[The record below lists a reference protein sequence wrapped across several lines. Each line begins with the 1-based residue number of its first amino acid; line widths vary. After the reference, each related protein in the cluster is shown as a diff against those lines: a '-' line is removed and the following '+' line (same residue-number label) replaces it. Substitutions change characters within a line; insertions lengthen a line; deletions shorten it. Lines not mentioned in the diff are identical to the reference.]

1 MMRNASGKDEG
12 MKIQQDLFNIFGEE
26 HDRFGFPDGISRV
39 TAGHGGEAIL
49 ICGSEKTALLDCGMA
64 YCADTLVENIRKE
77 LEGRSLDYILLSHSH
92 YDHIGA
98 LPYVK
103 RAYPEAIAL
112 GASHAREILVRPGA
126 RKLMK
131 ELGETAREQYAPG
144 SSFEILTEKLAVDEV
159 IGDGDRIVLGAWELL
174 VLETKGHTDCSLS
187 FLLEPDR
194 ILFASESTGILERLD
209 YVHTPILKSYE
220 DAMES
225 FKRCKSCGANYI
237 VLPHFGMIPQEF
249 NETYWALYEAELNE
263 KMEYLGQLMSEGMTE
278 EEIFERYAKK
288 YWDPIKAQEQPYE
301 AFMINSR
308 HIVKVLLNTLRKQK

>member
-1 MMRNASGKDEG
+1 ME
-12 MKIQQDLFNIFGEE
+12 IQQDFFNIFGAA
-26 HDRFGFPDGISRV
+26 HDRFGFPEGISRV

-49 ICGSEKTALLDCGMA
+49 LCGTEKTALLDCGMA
-64 YCADTLVENIRKE
+64 YCGDGLVENLKGK
-77 LEGRSLDYILLSHSH
+77 LEDRGLDYILLSHSH

-103 RAYPEAIAL
+103 QAYPDAITL
-112 GASHAREILVRPGA
+112 GAAHAQEILVRPNA
-126 RKLMK
+126 RRLMK
-131 ELGETAREQYAPG
+131 ELGEAAKEKYAPG
-144 SSFEILTEKLAVDEV
+144 SSVEILTENLAVDKV
-159 IGDGDRIVLGAWELL
+159 IGDGDRIVLGTWELL

-187 FLLEPDR
+187 FLLEPER

-220 DAMES
+220 DAEES
-225 FKRCKSCGANYI
+225 FERCKSCGANYI

-249 NETYWALYEAELNE
+249 NETYWKLYESQLAE
-263 KMEYLGQLMSEGMTE
+263 KMKYLEQLMSEGMAE
-278 EEIFERYAKK
+278 DAILEAYAKK

-308 HIVKVLLNTLRKQK
+308 HIVKVLLEALRKQKQ